1 MGGKGKE
8 AAQRILAIIV
18 IIAMMSAM
26 GIKLPV
32 IIFFA
37 LVIYFVWRAVQH
49 TERQETNRIFDF
61 YVAANDILRDDE
73 RRWYGFEVASITN
86 DGERILR
93 DMIDAPP
100 LLSYA
105 LGALYHRIGDY
116 ANAQEHLAVLVESET
131 GDESRRLS
139 GSIELRRYVETL
151 RRLERDPAEK
161 PQTMAAIRS
170 LERGRR
176 AYARPLLDETRI
188 TLAAAET
195 AASPAAVLAAHPHAP
210 QFHAEPVTHDHDVA
224 PSLLSYIAAASHNH
238 NDTQSSHDL
247 NNGLHQPSRFASSRR
262 EDAQSREAVH
272 AGSTDDAGER
282 SASNKPRGTITEVLH
297 DVYEEEKRTA

>member
-32 IIFFA
+32 IVFFA

-73 RRWYGFEVASITN
+73 RRWYGFEVAGVTN
-86 DGERILR
+86 EGERILR
-93 DMIDAPP
+93 DMADAPP

-105 LGALYHRIGDY
+105 LGALYHRIGDF
-116 ANAQEHLAVLVESET
+116 ANAHEHLAALVESET

-188 TLAAAET
+188 SLAAAPV
-195 AASPAAVLAAHPHAP
+195 AAAPVNLHAA
-210 QFHAEPVTHDHDVA
+210 QFPVEPMSHRDADAA
-224 PSLLSYIAAASHNH
+224 PSLLTYIASANH
-238 NDTQSSHDL
+238 GHSDTQSLHDV
-247 NNGLHQPSRFASSRR
+247 NAGAHRHSRFASSAT
-262 EDAQSREAVH
+262 ENVSSGEVAH
-272 AGSTDDAGER
+272 AGNTDGSGEHG
-282 SASNKPRGTITEVLH
+282 ASNKPRGTITEVLH